1 MSQSVAA
8 PTAFP
13 HRARLLGGL
22 ARLRGLVT
30 HVTLIAVCVIV
41 AAPFLWMLK
50 VSVSPESD
58 VFTFPPTALPRSLQL
73 SNWPDAWTNVD
84 FPRYFLNSAIMTVTV
99 TLGNLLVCAMAA
111 YSFARMKVP
120 GRNALFLAVL
130 ASIMIPGQVLIIPQ
144 FLIMAWLGW
153 VNTYWALIVPP
164 IGSAFGVFLL
174 RQFFLQ
180 IPADLEDAARIDGC
194 GWFGVFFRIIL
205 PLASAGLIAL
215 GLLTAL
221 GTWNAFLWPLIVTT
235 SPDMFPVQ
243 IGLRLFYSDNFQR
256 WGMTMAATC
265 FVTIPVLV
273 LFVVGQRYLVRGI
286 VMTGFK

>member
-1 MSQSVAA
+1 MSHSLAA
-8 PTAFP
+8 P
-13 HRARLLGGL
+13 RAAQRGVRLKWWL
-22 ARLRGLVT
+22 GLVGRLAT
-30 HVTLIAVCVIV
+30 HAVLIAVCLVV
-41 AAPFLWMLK
+41 AVPFLWMIK
-50 VSVSPESD
+50 VSVSPEQD
-58 VFTFPPTALPRSLQL
+58 VYTFPPTALPHTLQW
-73 SNWPDAWTNVD
+73 SNWPDAWTNVN

-111 YSFARMKVP
+111 YAFARMKVP
-120 GRNALFLAVL
+120 GRDAIFLVVL

-144 FLIMAWLGW
+144 FLIMTWLGW

-180 IPADLEDAARIDGC
+180 IPGDLEDAARIDGC

-205 PLASAGLIAL
+205 PLASSGLIAL

-235 SPDMFPVQ
+235 SQDMFPVQ
-243 IGLRLFYSDNFQR
+243 IGLRLFYSDNFQK

-265 FVTIPVLV
+265 FVTIPVLI
-273 LFVVGQRYLVRGI
+273 LFIIGQRYLVRGI

>member
-1 MSQSVAA
+1 VA
-8 PTAFP
+8 
-13 HRARLLGGL
+13 
-22 ARLRGLVT
+22 V
-30 HVTLIAVCVIV
+30 
-41 AAPFLWMLK
+41 PFFWMLK
-50 VSVSPESD
+50 VSVSTEPD
-58 VFTFPPTALPRSLQL
+58 VYTFPPTALPHVLQL

-84 FPRYFLNSAIMTVTV
+84 FPRYFLNSTIMTVT
-99 TLGNLLVCAMAA
+99 TTAGNLLVCAMAA

-120 GRNALFLAVL
+120 GRDALFLIVL

-144 FLIMAWLGW
+144 FVIMTWLSW

-180 IPADLEDAARIDGC
+180 IPSDLEDAGRIDGC

-205 PLASAGLIAL
+205 PLASPGLIAL

-243 IGLRLFYSDNFQR
+243 IGLRLFYSDNFQK

-265 FVTIPVLV
+265 FVTLPVLV
-273 LFVVGQRYLVRGI
+273 LFIVGQRYLVRGI